1 MHCWKREALTE
12 KIFVRFQLCNVQNPE
27 QNRTAAFGGVGVGSS
42 GKMLKKSK
50 GVITVKVTVS
60 SPLGE
65 KEGVT
70 ERERERKGGHCPAPQ
85 DLVAAH
91 LGKSQDTWRN
101 HLLAR
106 QPESLLAEHPVG
118 TAEMLGPRPK
128 GRQEGR
134 TDN

>member
-12 KIFVRFQLCNVQNPE
+12 KILVQFQLCNVQNPE

-70 ERERERKGGHCPAPQ
+70 ERERERKGGHCPAP
-85 DLVAAH
+85 LSGGCTPRKEPGHLEKPSARSAA
-91 LGKSQDTWRN
+91 
-101 HLLAR
+101 
-106 QPESLLAEHPVG
+106 
-118 TAEMLGPRPK
+118 
-128 GRQEGR
+128 
-134 TDN
+134 